1 MKLTYRGQNYEANT
15 AHPDIVVTDV
25 TVKYRGVEYKLR
37 DVLPPQ
43 VWTLF

>member
-15 AHPDIVVTDV
+15 AHPDTVVTDV

-37 DVLPPQ
+37 DLLPAK